1 MSTKTSKVALIYT
14 KNHAEG
20 VQKAIRL
27 LDINPIRGKAVA
39 LKPNFNTAD
48 PFPAST
54 HNDTLHALVTVVKEL
69 GAASIVIAER
79 SGPSNTDDVIEKKGI
94 LDMSKKLG
102 FSIINLDKVDSQ
114 NWVHMQPD
122 GSHWKNGFNF
132 ARVYAE
138 AECVVQT
145 CCLKTHRYGGH
156 FTISLKNSVG
166 MVERSFMNELHKNP
180 YQRQMIAEI
189 NTAYTPDLII
199 MDGIEAFVSGGPM
212 EGNKAQANVV
222 LAGNDRV
229 AIDATGV
236 ALLRFLGTTP
246 EVMRG
251 TVFQQDQI
259 ARAVELGIG
268 IQSPA
273 EIEFITESSDGKE
286 LATKLTNIILEK

>member
-1 MSTKTSKVALIYT
+1 MAAKTSKVALVYT

-20 VQKAIRL
+20 VNKAVRL
-27 LDINPIRGKAVA
+27 LNINPVKGKAVA

-54 HNDTLHALVTVVKEL
+54 HNDALYALITTLKEL

-79 SGPSNTDDVIEKKGI
+79 SGPSNTEDVMKEKGI
-94 LDMSKKLG
+94 FDMSKKLG
-102 FSIINLDKVDSQ
+102 FSLINLDKVETES
-114 NWVHMQPD
+114 WVHLQPE
-122 GSHWKNGFNF
+122 GSHWAKGFNV

-145 CCLKTHRYGGH
+145 CCLKTHQYGGH

-166 MVERSFMNELHKNP
+166 MVERSFMNELHKNS

-189 NTAYTPDLII
+189 NTAYTPDLIV

-212 EGNKAQANVV
+212 KGTKAEANVV

-229 AIDATGV
+229 AIDAAGV
-236 ALLRFLGTTP
+236 ALLRLLGTTT
-246 EVMRG
+246 EVTRG
-251 TVFQQDQI
+251 AVFQQDQI
-259 ARAVELGIG
+259 ARAVELGLG

-273 EIEFITESSDGKE
+273 AIQFVTENTEGEE
-286 LATKLTNIILEK
+286 LAAKLRNIILEK

>member
-1 MSTKTSKVALIYT
+1 VSTKTSKVALVYT

-20 VQKAIRL
+20 VQKAIHL
-27 LDINPIRGKAVA
+27 LNINPVKGKAVA

-54 HNDTLHALVTVVKEL
+54 HNDTLQALITTLKDL

-79 SGPSNTDDVIEKKGI
+79 SGPSNTDDVMEKKGI
-94 LDMSKKLG
+94 FDMSKKLD
-102 FSIINLDKVDSQ
+102 FSLTNLDNVDSQ
-114 NWVHMQPD
+114 SWVRIQPD

-189 NTAYTPDLII
+189 NTAYTPDLIV
-199 MDGIEAFVSGGPM
+199 MDGIEAFVNGGPM
-212 EGNKAQANVV
+212 EGTKAHANVV

-229 AIDATGV
+229 AIDAAGV
-236 ALLRFLGTTP
+236 ALLRLLGTTP
-246 EVMRG
+246 EVTRG

-273 EIEFITESSDGKE
+273 KIQFITENADGEE
-286 LATKLTNIILEK
+286 LATKLRSIISE